1 MAGPL
6 DFLRNMTPEQNQAL
20 LAAGSQILARSAP
33 GRQPFSFGQAMGVGG
48 LAFQDSM
55 AEQQARQQA
64 TQMRDLQIR
73 GAEADL
79 AAQERARAM
88 QEQELAAA
96 RSAIRTPGQQ
106 AAALPGGPTA
116 DNAARIGEFQSEFDP
131 DAYVA
136 AMMQINPLRALE
148 IKRSLAKSGPEF
160 DTKPQVATDEMG
172 NVFQYLVAKDGSIRK
187 LDGVKPR
194 EKLSS
199 VNLGGKTGFVDD
211 YTGNLV
217 SSLDN
222 SVSPDAQ
229 LSSWTQQRGQNMT
242 DQRAREANNVNRM
255 GQRTQLVNDPTQG
268 PMLVD
273 KGTGQARPV
282 MMNGRQVLGETA
294 AKKEAAAKSLMPLIT
309 DAEKLIKGATGSYL
323 GAAADHAARWYGHA
337 TPGARNIAQLSV
349 LEGNLMMAQ
358 PRMEGPQ
365 SNMDVALYKQMAAQ
379 IGDPT
384 VPYATKKAALTTL
397 KSLYKKYVPDP
408 AAEPNSASGGVKFLG
423 FE

>member
-1 MAGPL
+1 MANPL
-6 DFLRNMTPEQNQAL
+6 DFIRNMTPEQNQAL

-55 AEQQARQQA
+55 AEQQARAQQNKVF
-64 TQMRDLQIR
+64 DLRTR
-73 GAEADL
+73 GMEADL
-79 AAQERARAM
+79 ADQERAREKQQRVADVFRDSY
-88 QEQELAAA
+88 Q
-96 RSAIRTPGQQ
+96 SPGAQ
-106 AAALPGGPTA
+106 AASLPGGPTA
-116 DNAARIGEFQSEFDP
+116 ENAARIGEFQGGFDSNSAIGKLWAIDP
-131 DAYVA
+131 AIALQLQQSMKKA
-136 AMMQINPLRALE
+136 ATE
-148 IKRSLAKSGPEF
+148 Y
-160 DTKPQVATDEMG
+160 DTNPQVATDEMG
-172 NVFQYLVAKDGSIRK
+172 NVFQYLVGKDGTIRK

-242 DQRAREANNVNRM
+242 DSRQREANDVNRM
-255 GQRTQLVNDPTQG
+255 GQRTQIVNDPIQG

-273 KGTGQARPV
+273 KGTGQARNV
-282 MMNGRQVLGETA
+282 MMNGQPVPGENV
-294 AKKEAAAKSLMPLIT
+294 AKKAAAAKNLMPLIGQ
-309 DAEKLIKGATGSYL
+309 AEKLIDGATGSYY
-323 GAAADHAARWYGHA
+323 GAGLDQLARVAGVA
-337 TPGARNIAQLSV
+337 TGGAQNIAQLRV

-365 SNMDVALYKQMAAQ
+365 SNMDVALYRQMAAQ

-384 VPYATKKAALTTL
+384 VPNATKKAALSTL
-397 KSLYKKYVPDP
+397 RTLYDKYD
-408 AAEPNSASGGVKFLG
+408 ADQSGGSTGGWSIQRVD
-423 FE
+423 

>member
-1 MAGPL
+1 MAGLL
-6 DFLRNMTPEQNQAL
+6 DLFSGSPQAQGL
-20 LAAGSQILARSAP
+20 LAATAQILQASGP
-33 GRQPFSFGQAMGVGG
+33 SFRPTGLGQILGSG
-48 LAFQDSM
+48 L
-55 AEQQARQQA
+55 QAGQEA
-64 TQMRDLQIR
+64 TQLARARDLQFR

-172 NVFQYLVAKDGSIRK
+172 NVFQYLVAKDGTIRK

-194 EKLSS
+194 EKLST
-199 VNLGGKTGFVDD
+199 VNLGGRTGFVDD

-242 DQRAREANNVNRM
+242 DQRAREANDVNRM

-282 MMNGRQVLGETA
+282 MMNGRPVLGETA
-294 AKKEAAAKSLMPLIT
+294 AKKEAAAKNLMPLIT

-337 TPGARNIAQLSV
+337 TPGAQNIAQLSV

>member
-1 MAGPL
+1 MTNPL
-6 DFLRNMTPEQNQAL
+6 DFIRNMTPEQNQAL

-55 AEQQARQQA
+55 TEQQARQQM
-64 TQMRDLQIR
+64 TRMQDLQIR

-88 QEQELAAA
+88 QEQELTAA

-116 DNAARIGEFQSEFDP
+116 ANAERIGEFQQQFDP

-148 IKRSLAKSGPEF
+148 IKKSLAKSGPEF
-160 DTKPQVATDEMG
+160 DTKPQVATDDMG

-217 SSLDN
+217 NSLDN

-229 LSSWTQQRGQNMT
+229 LSSWTQQRGQ
-242 DQRAREANNVNRM
+242 DKIDRRARDLNEITRQ
-255 GQRTQLVNDPTQG
+255 GQHTQVINDPVQG
-268 PMLVD
+268 PMVVD
-273 KGTGQARPV
+273 RTTGQARPV
-282 MMNGRQVLGETA
+282 MMNGQALPS
-294 AKKEAAAKSLMPLIT
+294 EAAAKKVNAAKNLMPLIT
-309 DAEKLIKGATGSYL
+309 EAEKLIKGATGSYL
-323 GAAADHAARWYGHA
+323 GAAIDQ
-337 TPGARNIAQLSV
+337 GARYYGSSTDGAKNIAQLKV
-349 LEGNLMMAQ
+349 LEGNIMMAQ

-365 SNMDVALYKQMAAQ
+365 SNMDVELYRQMAAQ

-384 VPYATKKAALTTL
+384 VPNETKKAALTVL
-397 KSLYKKYVPDP
+397 KSMYKKYAPD
-408 AAEPNSASGGVKFLG
+408 AEPDANTAGGPKFLG

>member
-1 MAGPL
+1 MAGPF
-6 DFLRNMTPEQNQAL
+6 DFLSRMTPEQNQAL
-20 LAAGSQILARSAP
+20 LAAGSQILMRSGS
-33 GRQPFSFGQAMGVGG
+33 GRQPFSLGQAMGVGG

-55 AEQQARQQA
+55 AEQQARAQQNK
-64 TQMRDLQIR
+64 MFDLQTR
-73 GAEADL
+73 GMEADL
-79 AAQERARAM
+79 ADQERTRAM

-116 DNAARIGEFQSEFDP
+116 ENAARIGEFQDQFDP

-148 IKRSLAKSGPEF
+148 IKRSLAKAGPEF
-160 DTKPQVATDEMG
+160 DPTPRIGEDAAG
-172 NVFQYLVAKDGSIRK
+172 NPFQYIVSKTGIHK
-187 LDGVKPR
+187 ILDGVKPR
-194 EKLSS
+194 EKLST

-217 SSLDN
+217 NSLDN
-222 SVSPDAQ
+222 TVSPDAQ
-229 LSSWTQQRGQNMT
+229 LSSWTQQRGQ
-242 DQRAREANNVNRM
+242 DKQDARAREANDVNRM

-273 KGTGQARPV
+273 RGTGQARRV
-282 MMNGRQVLGETA
+282 TMNGQAVPGENE
-294 AKKEAAAKSLMPLIT
+294 AKKAAAGRNLMPLISQ
-309 DAEKLIKGATGSYL
+309 AEKLIDGATGSYY
-323 GAAADHAARWYGHA
+323 GAGLDQLARVAGVA
-337 TPGARNIAQLSV
+337 TGGAQNIAQLRV

-365 SNMDVALYKQMAAQ
+365 SNMDVALYRQMAAQ

-384 VPYATKKAALTTL
+384 VPNSTKKAALKTVRR
-397 KSLYKKYVPDP
+397 LYEKYDP
-408 AAEPNSASGGVKFLG
+408 GQGGESSGGWSIQRVD
-423 FE
+423 